1 MKQLRNTIEI
11 ICLCIGTCIMCG
23 LIGLTVFVQMF
34 PYDETEHKCYEI
46 VKERAENRAKMI
58 QAWQKESMN
67 KND

>member
-1 MKQLRNTIEI
+1 
-11 ICLCIGTCIMCG
+11 MCG

-34 PYDETEHKCYEI
+34 PYDETEHKCYEF